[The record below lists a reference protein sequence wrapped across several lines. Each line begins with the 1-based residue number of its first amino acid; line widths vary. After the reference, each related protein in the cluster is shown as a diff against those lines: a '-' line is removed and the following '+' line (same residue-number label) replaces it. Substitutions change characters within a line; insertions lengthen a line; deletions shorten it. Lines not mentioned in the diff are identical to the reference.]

1 MGTSTRGSPVLLLPL
16 VATLFLVFLTYFR
29 AGQSAAVEYEENV
42 IISPYQLEALID
54 PLIKPYN
61 REKAHFGCIESAETI
76 DSEGSDTISHKLV
89 YVAQGFNAF
98 HKDVRIL
105 FRTHGSAKA
114 VEALAHSKA
123 QLGPMSRPMNA
134 EEIGIFVSKMGYPPT
149 PIMVAHDAVAV
160 FVHEKNPL
168 IGLPVETVA
177 KIFSNKASGERI
189 DSWGQLS
196 LAGPCKNRKIVIYG
210 RNVDSGTRTF
220 FQKNV
225 LGGKPYR
232 EDIREMPGNRA
243 VVEGVAG
250 GLFRDPNGI
259 GYASIAYNMKGVRP
273 LQLARDSH
281 SPVIDPNYYNIQ
293 KGFYP
298 LQRPLY
304 IYIDKPPHKPL
315 EPLVGEFIR
324 FTLSRDGQILLAK
337 GGFIPLSAPETE
349 IELKKLLPDV
359 KSVP

>member
-1 MGTSTRGSPVLLLPL
+1 MGTEMGSSPMLRRVATAFLLLL
-16 VATLFLVFLTYFR
+16 SLFT
-29 AGQSAAVEYEENV
+29 AGPIPAVEYEEKV

-54 PLIKPYN
+54 PLIKPYKP
-61 REKAHFGCIESAETI
+61 EKVHFGIIKSAETI
-76 DSEGSDTISHKLV
+76 DSEGSDTISNKLV
-89 YVAQGFNAF
+89 YVAQGFNVF

-105 FRTHGSAKA
+105 FHIHGSAKA

-123 QLGPMSRPMNA
+123 QLGPMSRPMSD
-134 EEIGIFVSKMGYPPT
+134 EETEVFVSRMGYPPT

-168 IGLPVETVA
+168 IGLPIETVA
-177 KIFSNKASGERI
+177 NIFSNQTSRKRI

-196 LAGPCKNRKIVIYG
+196 LAGPWKSRKIVIYG
-210 RNVDSGTRTF
+210 RNRYSGTRTF
-220 FQKNV
+220 FQKTV

-232 EDIREMPGNRA
+232 DDIREMPGNRA

-250 GLFRDPNGI
+250 GLLRDPNGI

-273 LQLARDSH
+273 LQLAKDTH
-281 SPVIDPNYYNIQ
+281 SPIIGPNYYNIQ

-304 IYIDKPPHKPL
+304 IYVDKPPHKPL
-315 EPLVGEFIR
+315 KSVVAEFIR

-337 GGFIPLSAPETE
+337 RGFVPLSAAKIEK
-349 IELKKLLPDV
+349 ELKKLLPDV
-359 KSVP
+359 KSTP